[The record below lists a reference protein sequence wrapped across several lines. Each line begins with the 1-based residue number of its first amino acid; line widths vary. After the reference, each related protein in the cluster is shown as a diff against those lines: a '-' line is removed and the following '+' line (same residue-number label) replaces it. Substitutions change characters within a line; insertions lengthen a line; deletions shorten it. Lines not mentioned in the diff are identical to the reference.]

1 MLRRLTKILI
11 FTVMVCASQWLN
23 AQTTE
28 DLLRQADSIVDAARS
43 VNDTAQLAYMYNRA
57 AYKYIA
63 AEQYEKAVTYA
74 EKSLTNARLKEL
86 KNLMYEADLILA
98 RANYKVNET
107 EIALYYY
114 IAAKSI
120 PDKKTKEGAIA
131 NADIDTEIGLLYFG
145 RRHYRRAADFF
156 SQSLDTYTKEG
167 ETQKIKQNINHLA
180 VCTYLT
186 GNYEGAARYYRDLLS
201 FSQSDG
207 DRESEKQYMKRLADI
222 YQKIKQYDRALD
234 FNYSLYDI
242 CAEDGDTPSAVN
254 ALNNIAYCQT
264 MSGKPMDA
272 VKIFKQISD
281 LDVNGNVSDDLLA
294 GTYSNIGLCYQNLGN
309 TKECFDYLEKA
320 ADLRLKNNQL
330 TEYSQI
336 CNIMALLYLKDRD
349 LHNASHYCD
358 EAVRA
363 AESVN
368 DPQLKLDAYQTLNQL
383 LQAKSEYDEALAA
396 YQKYLSIRD
405 TIQLQQ
411 TIGKS
416 ELAKDLDKLDEAS
429 QNYSDEIV
437 ENELNELTHKQLE
450 LIAEKRKR
458 DNELLQKQIDFEVLE
473 RQKAEQD
480 LLLSKQH
487 TEAMRR
493 QSEIDKLERE
503 KAENDLELEKQKFKQ
518 QRDAQTLSEL
528 KTAQKQ
534 QELELRNKKL
544 ELQNEKNEKTRLN
557 NLIALFGVLLVV
569 FFVIFIII
577 HKKNKLLNAQKEEIV
592 SKNADLMHKNEE
604 IMIQKENLQLANDEI
619 LSINEQLSQQKSIIE
634 AKNKSIT
641 DSIVYAQRIQQAVCP
656 LPDFLEDFNIEYFL
670 FYRPKEIVSGDYYW
684 FCREG
689 DTIFAVAADCT
700 GHGVPG
706 AFMSMLGVSLFN
718 KIVSERRIFDPAQIL
733 NDMRDEVKKAL
744 HQDSIYAKNKDGM
757 DLSLVKID
765 TANMTVE
772 FAGANNNGYIVSH
785 YSKDEEDLAR
795 QDLEKKEQM
804 KVLPDGF
811 LKVQILKADRMPIGV
826 YLGDDRRFKSKTYTL
841 RHGDTIYLTS
851 DGYIDQF
858 GGQDGRK
865 FLFANFYQLLI
876 DINPL
881 PMQKQCDQVKDTH
894 EKWIGDQYRQLDD
907 IIVMGL
913 KIL

>member
-1 MLRRLTKILI
+1 MLQRLTKILLI
-11 FTVMVCASQWLN
+11 TVMVCASQWLN
-23 AQTTE
+23 AQTT
-28 DLLRQADSIVDAARS
+28 DDILRQADSIVDAAHG
-43 VNDTAQLAYMYNRA
+43 VHDTAQLASMYNQA
-57 AYKYIA
+57 AYKYLA
-63 AEQYEKAVTYA
+63 AEQYEKSITYA
-74 EKSLTNARLKEL
+74 EKSLTNARLKDL
-86 KNLMYEADLILA
+86 KNLIYEDDLLLA
-98 RANYKVNET
+98 RTNYKINET
-107 EIALYYY
+107 EVALYYY
-114 IAAKSI
+114 IAAKSVL
-120 PDKKTKEGAIA
+120 DKKTKEGAIA
-131 NADIDTEIGLLYFG
+131 IADIDTEMGLLYFG
-145 RRHYRRAADFF
+145 RRHYSRAADFF
-156 SQSLDTYTKEG
+156 SQALDTYKKEN
-167 ETQKIKQNINHLA
+167 EPEKIKQNTNHLA

-186 GNYEGAARYYRDLLS
+186 GNYEGAASYYRDLLS
-201 FSQSDG
+201 FSQRDG
-207 DRESEKQYMKRLADI
+207 DHEAEKQYMKRLADI
-222 YQKIKQYDRALD
+222 YQKIKQYDKALD
-234 FNYSLYDI
+234 VNYSLYDM

-281 LDVNGNVSDDLLA
+281 LDINGNVSDDLLA

-309 TKECFDYLEKA
+309 TKECYVYLDKA

-330 TEYSQI
+330 AEYSQI

-349 LHNASHYCD
+349 LHNATIYCN
-358 EAVRA
+358 EAVKA
-363 AESVN
+363 AESTN

-383 LQAKSEYDEALAA
+383 LQAKGEYDEALGV

-405 TIQLQQ
+405 SVQLQQ
-411 TIGKS
+411 TINNR
-416 ELAKDLDKLDEAS
+416 ELAEDLDKLDETS
-429 QNYSDEIV
+429 QHYSEEIV

-450 LIAEKRKR
+450 LLAEQRKQE
-458 DNELLQKQIDFEVLE
+458 NELLQKDIENRRL
-473 RQKAEQD
+473 RQEAAEQD
-480 LLLSKQH
+480 LRLAKQQ
-487 TEAMRR
+487 TEALLR
-493 QSEIDKLERE
+493 QSEIDKLR
-503 KAENDLELEKQKFKQ
+503 AEQADSARKLAEQRTKEMENARAISDLENEKQRQ
-518 QRDAQTLSEL
+518 A
-528 KTAQKQ
+528 
-534 QELELRNKKL
+534 L
-544 ELQNEKNEKTRLN
+544 ELQNEKNEKQK
-557 NLIALFGVLLVV
+557 LISIVALFGVMLGVFVV
-569 FFVIFIII
+569 FFIIV
-577 HKKNKLLNAQKEEIV
+577 HKKNNLLKAQKEEIV

-604 IMIQKENLQLANDEI
+604 ILIQKENLQMANDEI
-619 LSINEQLSQQKSIIE
+619 MNINEALSQQKGIIE

-656 LPDFLEDFNIEYFL
+656 LPDFLEDYNIEYFL

-684 FCREG
+684 FYHEG

-772 FAGANNNGYIVSH
+772 FAGANNNGYIVTH

-795 QDLEKKEQM
+795 QNLEKKEQL
-804 KVLPDGF
+804 KETPDGF
-811 LKVQILKADRMPIGV
+811 LRLQILPADRMPIGV
-826 YLGDDRRFKSKTYTL
+826 YLGDDRRFTSKTARL
-841 RHGDTIYLTS
+841 RHGDAIYLTS

-858 GGQDGRK
+858 GGSDGRK
-865 FLFANFYQLLI
+865 FLFVNFYQLLL
-876 DINPL
+876 DINSL
-881 PMQKQCDQVKDTH
+881 PMQKQCDTVKETH

>member
-1 MLRRLTKILI
+1 
-11 FTVMVCASQWLN
+11 MVCASQWLN

-28 DLLRQADSIVDAARS
+28 DILRQADSIVDAARS
-43 VNDTAQLAYMYNRA
+43 VSDTAQLAYMYNRA

-201 FSQSDG
+201 FSQSGG

-222 YQKIKQYDRALD
+222 YKKIKQYDRALD

-309 TKECFDYLEKA
+309 TKECFAYLEKA

-383 LQAKSEYDEALAA
+383 LQAKGEYDEALAA

-405 TIQLQQ
+405 TIQFQQ

-450 LIAEKRKR
+450 LTHKQLELIADQRKK
-458 DNELLQKQIDFEVLE
+458 DNELLQKENENRRL
-473 RQKAEQD
+473 RQEAIEQE
-480 LLLSKQH
+480 LRLANQQ

-493 QSEIDKLERE
+493 QSEIDKLRAAQADSARLLADQRVKEMENAQAIRE
-503 KAENDLELEKQKFKQ
+503 LEDEKQRQALELQTERDEKQK
-518 QRDAQTLSEL
+518 LYS
-528 KTAQKQ
+528 
-534 QELELRNKKL
+534 
-544 ELQNEKNEKTRLN
+544 
-557 NLIALFGVLLVV
+557 LIALFGVMLALFVV
-569 FFVIFIII
+569 FYIIV
-577 HKKNKLLNAQKEEIV
+577 HKKNKLLNAQKEEII

-604 IMIQKENLQLANDEI
+604 IQIQKENLQMANDEI
-619 LSINEQLSQQKSIIE
+619 MNINEALSQQKSIIE

-689 DTIFAVAADCT
+689 NTIFAVAADCT

-757 DLSLVKID
+757 DLSLVKIN

-772 FAGANNNGYIVSH
+772 FAGANNNGYIVTH
-785 YSKDEEDLAR
+785 YSKDEEDQAR

>member
-1 MLRRLTKILI
+1 
-11 FTVMVCASQWLN
+11 
-23 AQTTE
+23 
-28 DLLRQADSIVDAARS
+28 
-43 VNDTAQLAYMYNRA
+43 
-57 AYKYIA
+57 
-63 AEQYEKAVTYA
+63 
-74 EKSLTNARLKEL
+74 
-86 KNLMYEADLILA
+86 
-98 RANYKVNET
+98 
-107 EIALYYY
+107 
-114 IAAKSI
+114 
-120 PDKKTKEGAIA
+120 
-131 NADIDTEIGLLYFG
+131 
-145 RRHYRRAADFF
+145 
-156 SQSLDTYTKEG
+156 
-167 ETQKIKQNINHLA
+167 
-180 VCTYLT
+180 
-186 GNYEGAARYYRDLLS
+186 
-201 FSQSDG
+201 
-207 DRESEKQYMKRLADI
+207 
-222 YQKIKQYDRALD
+222 
-234 FNYSLYDI
+234 
-242 CAEDGDTPSAVN
+242 
-254 ALNNIAYCQT
+254 
-264 MSGKPMDA
+264 
-272 VKIFKQISD
+272 
-281 LDVNGNVSDDLLA
+281 
-294 GTYSNIGLCYQNLGN
+294 
-309 TKECFDYLEKA
+309 
-320 ADLRLKNNQL
+320 
-330 TEYSQI
+330 
-336 CNIMALLYLKDRD
+336 
-349 LHNASHYCD
+349 
-358 EAVRA
+358 
-363 AESVN
+363 
-368 DPQLKLDAYQTLNQL
+368 
-383 LQAKSEYDEALAA
+383 
-396 YQKYLSIRD
+396 
-405 TIQLQQ
+405 
-411 TIGKS
+411 
-416 ELAKDLDKLDEAS
+416 
-429 QNYSDEIV
+429 
-437 ENELNELTHKQLE
+437 
-450 LIAEKRKR
+450 
-458 DNELLQKQIDFEVLE
+458 
-473 RQKAEQD
+473 
-480 LLLSKQH
+480 
-487 TEAMRR
+487 MRR

-557 NLIALFGVLLVV
+557 YLIALFGVLLVV

-656 LPDFLEDFNIEYFL
+656 MPDFLKDFNIEYFL

-772 FAGANNNGYIVSH
+772 FAGANNNGYIVTH